1 MMITDALTDLV
12 RAALERAV
20 ADGLL
25 PGGANH
31 EIHFEHP
38 KRREHGDW
46 ATNVALALAKGG
58 NPRALA
64 VALIERLP
72 PSDLVADVE
81 VAGPGFINFRLS
93 PTWLHDVVVR
103 AGDPS
108 SSFGRSDENAGTS
121 LNLEYVS
128 PNPTGPVNV
137 VSGRQA
143 AVGDTIA
150 NLLAATGASVT
161 RESLLNDAGRQIALF
176 GRSIAARYL
185 RHHGVDAEIPE
196 DGYRGDYVAEL
207 AASIATEVGDR
218 YLDVPESERDAAM
231 KKLGL
236 ERVRASIAASLERF
250 GTRPD
255 VWFSETTLHESGAVS
270 EAVEGLRAAGFIE
283 ERDGAQWFLSSRLG
297 DDKDRVVVR
306 SNGEPTYLAADA
318 AYLLDKRARG
328 FDHLVYLWGP
338 DHHGTIARL
347 LAAADALGITRQRV
361 DVRLVQVV
369 SILQRG
375 EAVKSSKRAGNIVTL
390 DDLVDEVGVDA
401 ARYTFLTRSIDAPL
415 DFDIEL
421 AKEQAPE
428 NPVYYVQYAH
438 ARICSIIRKAV
449 DAHLKFDARSASLD
463 LLAHASEEELM
474 RKLASYEELIP
485 NAARAYA
492 PQKVTRFLEELGADF
507 SAFYRDCRVIS
518 EDEKLS
524 RARLALCDATRAVIA
539 DGLSLLGITAP
550 ARM

>member
-1 MMITDALTDLV
+1 MITDVLANLV
-12 RAALERAV
+12 LGAVDRAV
-20 ADGLL
+20 ADGAL
-25 PGGANH
+25 PAGANP

-46 ATNVALALAKGG
+46 ATNVALVLAKGG
-58 NPRALA
+58 NPRSVAAAL
-64 VALIERLP
+64 VERLP
-72 PSDLVADVE
+72 ASDLVAGVE

-93 PTWLHDVVVR
+93 PGWLHDVVVR
-103 AGDPS
+103 AGDPGS
-108 SSFGRSDENAGTS
+108 GFGRSDHNAGTS
-121 LNLEYVS
+121 LNIEYVS

-161 RESLLNDAGRQIALF
+161 RESLLNDAGRQIELF

-185 RHHGVDAEIPE
+185 DHHGVDAEIPE
-196 DGYRGDYVAEL
+196 GGYHGDYVAEL
-207 AASIATEVGDR
+207 AESIATEVGDR
-218 YLDVPESERDAAM
+218 YVDVPAPERDAAM
-231 KKLGL
+231 RKLGL
-236 ERVRASIAASLERF
+236 KRMRASITASLERF

-255 VWFSETTLHESGAVS
+255 VWFSETTLRDSGAVS
-270 EAVEGLRAAGFIE
+270 DAVERLRTAGFVE

-306 SNGEPTYLAADA
+306 STGEPTYLAADA

-328 FDHLVYLWGP
+328 FDRLVYLWGP

-369 SILQRG
+369 SILRRG
-375 EAVKSSKRAGNIVTL
+375 EAVKSSKRAGNIVAL
-390 DDLVDEVGVDA
+390 DDLVDEVGTDA

-438 ARICSIIRKAV
+438 ARICSIIRRAV
-449 DAHLKFDARSASLD
+449 DAHLRIDARSAPLD
-463 LLAHASEEELM
+463 LLGHPSEEELM
-474 RKLASYEELIP
+474 RKLASYEEIIP
-485 NAARAYA
+485 NAAQAYA

-539 DGLSLLGITAP
+539 DGLSLLGIAAP

>member
-1 MMITDALTDLV
+1 MITDALANLV
-12 RAALERAV
+12 RAAVDEAV
-20 ADGLL
+20 ADGML
-25 PGGANH
+25 PEGALPR
-31 EIHFEHP
+31 IQFEHP
-38 KRREHGDW
+38 KRSEHGDW
-46 ATNVALALAKGG
+46 ATNVALVLAKGG
-58 NPRALA
+58 NPRTLAAAL
-64 VALIERLP
+64 VERLP
-72 PSDLVADVE
+72 SSDLVADVE

-93 PTWLHDVVVR
+93 RGWLHDVVIR
-103 AGDPS
+103 AADPS
-108 SSFGRSDENAGTS
+108 SGFGRSGENAGTS
-121 LNLEYVS
+121 LNIEYVS

-161 RESLLNDAGRQIALF
+161 RESLLNDAGRQIELF

-185 RHHGVDAEIPE
+185 GHHGVDAPIPE
-196 DGYRGDYVAEL
+196 GGYHGDYVATL
-207 AASIATEVGDR
+207 AESIAAEVGDR
-218 YLDVPESERDAAM
+218 YVDVAAPERDAAM
-231 KKLGL
+231 RRLGL
-236 ERVRASIAASLERF
+236 ERVLAAIKTSLERF

-255 VWFSETTLHESGAVS
+255 VWFSERTLHESGAVS
-270 EAVEGLRAAGFIE
+270 EVVERLRAAGFVA

-306 SNGEPTYLAADA
+306 SSGEPTYLAADA

-328 FDHLVYLWGP
+328 FDRLVYLWGP

-369 SILQRG
+369 SILRRG
-375 EAVKSSKRAGNIVTL
+375 EAVKSSKRAGNIIAL
-390 DDLVDEVGVDA
+390 DDLVDEVGADA
-401 ARYTFLTRSIDAPL
+401 ARYTFLTRSLDAPL

-438 ARICSIIRKAV
+438 ARICSITRKAAE
-449 DAHLKFDARSASLD
+449 AHLKIDARSAPFN
-463 LLAHASEEELM
+463 LLGHPSEEELM
-474 RKLASYEELIP
+474 RKLAYYEELIP
-485 NAARAYA
+485 DAAHAYA
-492 PQKVTRFLEELGADF
+492 PQKLTRFLEELGADF

-518 EDEKLS
+518 DDEKLS

-539 DGLSLLGITAP
+539 DGLSLLGIAAP
-550 ARM
+550 ERM

>member
-1 MMITDALTDLV
+1 V
-12 RAALERAV
+12 
-20 ADGLL
+20 L
-25 PGGANH
+25 PGGANQ

-108 SSFGRSDENAGTS
+108 SSFGRSDENAGTL

-196 DGYRGDYVAEL
+196 GGYRGDYVAEL

-231 KKLGL
+231 EKLGL

-369 SILQRG
+369 SILRRG

-463 LLAHASEEELM
+463 LLAHPSEEELM

>member
-1 MMITDALTDLV
+1 MITDALADLV
-12 RAALERAV
+12 LAAADRAV

-25 PGGANH
+25 PAGANP

-46 ATNVALALAKGG
+46 ATNVALVLARGG
-58 NPRALA
+58 NPRSLA

-72 PSDLVADVE
+72 SSALIADVE

-93 PTWLHDVVVR
+93 PGWLHDVVIR
-103 AGDPS
+103 AADPS
-108 SSFGRSDENAGTS
+108 SGFGRSDGNAATS
-121 LNLEYVS
+121 LNIEYVS

-143 AVGDTIA
+143 AVGDTVA

-161 RESLLNDAGRQIALF
+161 RESLLNDSGRQIELF
-176 GRSIAARYL
+176 ARSIAARYL
-185 RHHGVDAEIPE
+185 RHHGVATEIPE
-196 DGYRGDYVAEL
+196 GGYHGEYVVEL
-207 AASIATEVGDR
+207 AESVAAEVGDR
-218 YLDVPESERDAAM
+218 YVDVPAPERDAAM

-236 ERVRASIAASLERF
+236 ERMRSSIEASLERF

-255 VWFSETTLHESGAVS
+255 VWFSEATLHESGAVGG
-270 EAVEGLRAAGFIE
+270 AVERLRAAGLVE
-283 ERDGAQWFLSSRLG
+283 ERDGAQWFLSSRFG
-297 DDKDRVVVR
+297 DDKDRVIVR
-306 SNGEPTYLAADA
+306 STGEPTYLAADA

-328 FDHLVYLWGP
+328 FDRFIYLWGP

-369 SILQRG
+369 SILRRG
-375 EAVKSSKRAGNIVTL
+375 EAVKSSKRAGNIVAL
-390 DDLVDEVGVDA
+390 DDLVDEVGADA

-438 ARICSIIRKAV
+438 ARICSIIRRAV
-449 DAHLKFDARSASLD
+449 DAQLKIDTRSAPLD
-463 LLAHASEEELM
+463 LLGHPSEERLM
-474 RKLASYEELIP
+474 RKLASYEEIIP
-485 NAARAYA
+485 TAAQAYA
-492 PQKVTRFLEELGADF
+492 PQKVTRFLEEVGADF

-524 RARLALCDATRAVIA
+524 RARLALCNATRAVIA
-539 DGLSLLGITAP
+539 DGLGLLGIAAP
-550 ARM
+550 ERM

>member
-1 MMITDALTDLV
+1 MITDALANLV
-12 RAALERAV
+12 RAAVDEAV
-20 ADGLL
+20 ADGML
-25 PGGANH
+25 PEGALPR
-31 EIHFEHP
+31 IQFEHP
-38 KRREHGDW
+38 KRSEHGDW
-46 ATNVALALAKGG
+46 ATNVALVLAKGG
-58 NPRALA
+58 NPRTLAAAL
-64 VALIERLP
+64 VERLP
-72 PSDLVADVE
+72 SSDLVADVE

-93 PTWLHDVVVR
+93 RGWLHDVVIR
-103 AGDPS
+103 AADPS
-108 SSFGRSDENAGTS
+108 SGFGRSGENAGTS
-121 LNLEYVS
+121 LNIEYVS

-161 RESLLNDAGRQIALF
+161 RESLLNDAGRQIELF

-185 RHHGVDAEIPE
+185 GHHGVDAPIPE
-196 DGYRGDYVAEL
+196 GGYHGDYVATL
-207 AASIATEVGDR
+207 AESIAAEVGDR
-218 YLDVPESERDAAM
+218 YVDVPAPERDVAM
-231 KKLGL
+231 RRLGL
-236 ERVRASIAASLERF
+236 ERVLAAIKTSLERF

-255 VWFSETTLHESGAVS
+255 VWFSERTLHESGAVS
-270 EAVEGLRAAGFIE
+270 EVVERLRAAGFVA

-306 SNGEPTYLAADA
+306 SSGEPTYLAADA

-328 FDHLVYLWGP
+328 FDRLVYLWGP

-369 SILQRG
+369 SILRRG
-375 EAVKSSKRAGNIVTL
+375 EAVKSSKRAGDIIAL
-390 DDLVDEVGVDA
+390 DDLVDEVGADA
-401 ARYTFLTRSIDAPL
+401 ARYTFLTRSLDAPL

-438 ARICSIIRKAV
+438 ARICSITRKAAE
-449 DAHLKFDARSASLD
+449 AHLKIDARSAPLD
-463 LLAHASEEELM
+463 LLGHSSEEELM
-474 RKLASYEELIP
+474 RKLASYEEIIP
-485 NAARAYA
+485 DAAHAYA
-492 PQKVTRFLEELGADF
+492 PQKLTRFLEELGADF

-518 EDEKLS
+518 DDEKLS

-539 DGLSLLGITAP
+539 DGLSLLGIAAP
-550 ARM
+550 ERM

>member
-1 MMITDALTDLV
+1 MITDALADLV
-12 RAALERAV
+12 LAAADRAV
-20 ADGLL
+20 ADGVL
-25 PGGANH
+25 PAGASP

-46 ATNVALALAKGG
+46 ATNVAIALAKGG
-58 NPRALA
+58 TPRALA
-64 VALIERLP
+64 VALVERLP
-72 PSDLVADVE
+72 SSDLVAGVE
-81 VAGPGFINFRLS
+81 VAGPGFINFRLA
-93 PTWLHDVVVR
+93 PGWLHDVVIR
-103 AGDPS
+103 ATDPS
-108 SSFGRSDENAGTS
+108 SGFGRSRGNAGTS
-121 LNLEYVS
+121 LNIEYVS

-143 AVGDTIA
+143 AVGDTVA

-161 RESLLNDAGRQIALF
+161 RESLLNDAGRQIELF
-176 GRSIAARYL
+176 ARSIAARYL
-185 RHHGVDAEIPE
+185 HHHGVAAEIPGG
-196 DGYRGDYVAEL
+196 GYHGDYVADL
-207 AASIATEVGDR
+207 AAWIASEVGDR
-218 YLDVPESERDAAM
+218 YVDAPAPERDAAM
-231 KKLGL
+231 RKLGL
-236 ERVRASIAASLERF
+236 ARMRASIEDSLESF

-255 VWFSETTLHESGAVS
+255 VWFSETSLHESGAVAG
-270 EAVEGLRAAGFIE
+270 AVERLRAAGFVE

-297 DDKDRVVVR
+297 DDKDRVIVR
-306 SNGEPTYLAADA
+306 STGEPTYLAADA

-328 FDHLVYLWGP
+328 FDRLVYLWGP

-369 SILQRG
+369 SILRRG
-375 EAVKSSKRAGNIVTL
+375 EAVKSSKRAGNIVAL
-390 DDLVDEVGVDA
+390 DDLVDEVGADA

-415 DFDIEL
+415 DFDIDL

-449 DAHLKFDARSASLD
+449 DAHLKIDARSAPLD
-463 LLAHASEEELM
+463 LLGHPSEDVLM
-474 RKLASYEELIP
+474 RKLASYEEIIP
-485 NAARAYA
+485 TAAQAYA
-492 PQKVTRFLEELGADF
+492 PQKVTRFLEELAADF

-524 RARLALCDATRAVIA
+524 LARLALCEATRAVIA
-539 DGLSLLGITAP
+539 DGLGLLGIAAP
-550 ARM
+550 ERM

>member
-1 MMITDALTDLV
+1 MITDVLANLVLAAVDRAEAEGALP
-12 RAALERAV
+12 A
-20 ADGLL
+20 
-25 PGGANH
+25 GANP

-46 ATNVALALAKGG
+46 ATNVALVLAKGG
-58 NPRALA
+58 NPRSLA
-64 VALIERLP
+64 VALVERLP
-72 PSDLVADVE
+72 SSDLVAGVE

-93 PTWLHDVVVR
+93 PGWLHDVVIR
-103 AGDPS
+103 AGDPGS
-108 SSFGRSDENAGTS
+108 GFGRSDRNAGTS
-121 LNLEYVS
+121 LNIEYVS

-161 RESLLNDAGRQIALF
+161 RESLLNDAGRQIELF

-185 RHHGVDAEIPE
+185 GHHGVDAEIPE
-196 DGYRGDYVAEL
+196 GGYHGNYVADL
-207 AASIATEVGDR
+207 AESIAMEVGDS
-218 YLDVPESERDAAM
+218 YVDVPASERDAAM
-231 KKLGL
+231 RKLGL
-236 ERVRASIAASLERF
+236 ERMRASITASLERF

-270 EAVEGLRAAGFIE
+270 DAVERLRTAGFVE

-306 SNGEPTYLAADA
+306 STGEPTYLAADA
-318 AYLLDKRARG
+318 AYLLDKEARG
-328 FDHLVYLWGP
+328 FDRLVYLWGP

-369 SILQRG
+369 SILRRG
-375 EAVKSSKRAGNIVTL
+375 EAVKSSKRAGNFVAL
-390 DDLVDEVGVDA
+390 DDLVDEVGADA

-438 ARICSIIRKAV
+438 ARICSIIRRAI
-449 DAHLKFDARSASLD
+449 DAHLKIDARSAPLD
-463 LLAHASEEELM
+463 LLGHPSEEELM
-474 RKLASYEELIP
+474 RKLASYEEIIP
-485 NAARAYA
+485 NAAQAYA
-492 PQKVTRFLEELGADF
+492 PQKLTRFLEELGAEF

-524 RARLALCDATRAVIA
+524 RSRLALCDATRAVIA
-539 DGLSLLGITAP
+539 DGLSLLGIAAP

>member
-1 MMITDALTDLV
+1 MITDALANLV
-12 RAALERAV
+12 RAAVDEAV
-20 ADGLL
+20 ADGML
-25 PGGANH
+25 PEGALPR
-31 EIHFEHP
+31 IQFEHP
-38 KRREHGDW
+38 KRSEHGDW
-46 ATNVALALAKGG
+46 ATNVALVLAKGG
-58 NPRALA
+58 NPRTLADAL
-64 VALIERLP
+64 VERLP
-72 PSDLVADVE
+72 SSDLVAEVE

-93 PTWLHDVVVR
+93 PEWLHDVVIR
-103 AGDPS
+103 AADPS
-108 SSFGRSDENAGTS
+108 SGFGRSGENAGTS
-121 LNLEYVS
+121 LNIEYVS

-161 RESLLNDAGRQIALF
+161 RESLLNDAGRQIELF

-185 RHHGVDAEIPE
+185 GHHGVDASIPE
-196 DGYRGDYVAEL
+196 GGYHGDYVADL
-207 AASIATEVGDR
+207 AESIAAEVGDR
-218 YLDVPESERDAAM
+218 YVDVAAPERDAAM
-231 KKLGL
+231 RRLGL
-236 ERVRASIAASLERF
+236 DRVLAAIKTSLERF

-255 VWFSETTLHESGAVS
+255 VWFSERTLHESGAVS
-270 EAVEGLRAAGFIE
+270 EVVERLRAAGFVA

-306 SNGEPTYLAADA
+306 SSGEPTYLAADA

-328 FDHLVYLWGP
+328 FDRLVYLWGP

-369 SILQRG
+369 SVLRRG
-375 EAVKSSKRAGNIVTL
+375 EAVKSSKRAGNIIAL
-390 DDLVDEVGVDA
+390 DDLVDEVGADA
-401 ARYTFLTRSIDAPL
+401 ARYTFLTRSLDAPL

-438 ARICSIIRKAV
+438 ARICSITRKAAE
-449 DAHLKFDARSASLD
+449 AHLKIDARSAPLD
-463 LLAHASEEELM
+463 LLGHSSEEELM
-474 RKLASYEELIP
+474 RKLASYEEIIP
-485 NAARAYA
+485 DAAHAYA
-492 PQKVTRFLEELGADF
+492 PQKLTRFLEELGADF

-518 EDEKLS
+518 DDEKLS

-539 DGLSLLGITAP
+539 DGLSLLGIAAP
-550 ARM
+550 ERM

>member
-1 MMITDALTDLV
+1 MITDALANLV
-12 RAALERAV
+12 RAAVDEALS
-20 ADGLL
+20 DGVL
-25 PGGANH
+25 PEGALPRI
-31 EIHFEHP
+31 EFEHP
-38 KRREHGDW
+38 KRSEHGDW
-46 ATNVALALAKGG
+46 ATNVALVLAKGG
-58 NPRALA
+58 NPRTVADAL
-64 VALIERLP
+64 VERLP
-72 PSDLVADVE
+72 SSDLVGEVE

-93 PTWLHDVVVR
+93 PGWLHDVVIR
-103 AGDPS
+103 AADPS
-108 SSFGRSDENAGTS
+108 SGFGRSEENAGLS
-121 LNLEYVS
+121 LNIEYVS

-161 RESLLNDAGRQIALF
+161 RESLLNDAGRQIELF
-176 GRSIAARYL
+176 GRSIAVRYL
-185 RHHGVDAEIPE
+185 GHHGVDAPIPE
-196 DGYRGDYVAEL
+196 GGYYGDYVATL
-207 AASIATEVGDR
+207 AESIAADVGDR
-218 YLDVPESERDAAM
+218 YVDVPAPVRDAAM
-231 KKLGL
+231 RRLGL
-236 ERVRASIAASLERF
+236 ELVLAAMKRSLERF

-255 VWFSETTLHESGAVS
+255 VWFSETTLHESGAVG
-270 EAVEGLRAAGFIE
+270 EVVERLRAAGFVE

-306 SNGEPTYLAADA
+306 SSGEPTYFAADA

-328 FDHLVYLWGP
+328 FDRLVYLWGP

-369 SILQRG
+369 SILRRG
-375 EAVKSSKRAGNIVTL
+375 EAVKSSKRAGNIIAL
-390 DDLVDEVGVDA
+390 DDLVDEVGADA

-438 ARICSIIRKAV
+438 ARICSITRKAAE
-449 DAHLKFDARSASLD
+449 AHLKIDARSAPLD
-463 LLAHASEEELM
+463 LLEHPSEEELM
-474 RKLASYEELIP
+474 RKLASYEEIIP
-485 NAARAYA
+485 DAAHAYA
-492 PQKVTRFLEELGADF
+492 PQKLTRFLEELGADF

-518 EDEKLS
+518 DDEKLS

-550 ARM
+550 ERM

>member
-1 MMITDALTDLV
+1 MITDVLANLVLAAVDRAEAEGALP
-12 RAALERAV
+12 A
-20 ADGLL
+20 
-25 PGGANH
+25 GANP

-38 KRREHGDW
+38 RRREHGDW
-46 ATNVALALAKGG
+46 ATNVALVLAKGG
-58 NPRALA
+58 NPRSLA
-64 VALIERLP
+64 VALVERLP
-72 PSDLVADVE
+72 SSDLVAGVE
-81 VAGPGFINFRLS
+81 VAGPDFINFRLS
-93 PTWLHDVVVR
+93 PGWLHDVVIR
-103 AGDPS
+103 AGDPGS
-108 SSFGRSDENAGTS
+108 GFGRSDRNAGTS
-121 LNLEYVS
+121 LNIEYVS

-161 RESLLNDAGRQIALF
+161 RESLLNDAGRQIELF

-185 RHHGVDAEIPE
+185 GHHGVDAEIPE
-196 DGYRGDYVAEL
+196 GGYHGDYVADL
-207 AASIATEVGDR
+207 AESIAMEVGDR
-218 YLDVPESERDAAM
+218 YVDVPASERDAAM
-231 KKLGL
+231 RKLGL
-236 ERVRASIAASLERF
+236 ERMRASITASLERF

-270 EAVEGLRAAGFIE
+270 DAVERLRTAGFVE

-306 SNGEPTYLAADA
+306 STGEPTYLAADA
-318 AYLLDKRARG
+318 AYLLDKGARG
-328 FDHLVYLWGP
+328 FDRLVYLWGP

-369 SILQRG
+369 SILRRG
-375 EAVKSSKRAGNIVTL
+375 EAVKSSKRAGNFVAL
-390 DDLVDEVGVDA
+390 DDLVDEVGADA

-438 ARICSIIRKAV
+438 ARICSIIRRAI
-449 DAHLKFDARSASLD
+449 DAHLKIDARSAPLD
-463 LLAHASEEELM
+463 LLGHPSEEELM
-474 RKLASYEELIP
+474 RKLASYEEIIP
-485 NAARAYA
+485 NAAQSYA
-492 PQKVTRFLEELGADF
+492 PQKLTRFLEELGAEF

-524 RARLALCDATRAVIA
+524 RSRLALCDATRAVIA
-539 DGLSLLGITAP
+539 DGLSLLGIAAP